1 MRFKF
6 LGSADSAGIPVHNCY
21 CTACTQYRNKGIIN
35 LATNAALEYDNKV
48 ILFDAGIEDISNIFD
63 GKKIQAICL
72 THFHPDHVLGLLRL
86 RYSHD
91 KIDCYHPKDNLGFS
105 DLFKHKKSINY
116 RENEPLQTIQIDDI
130 KITPIPLKHS
140 KNTTGYV
147 IETPSSSIAYLT
159 DCAGIEEKYLKILQT
174 YHFDYVFLD
183 ACFIPPKKGNHLNFE
198 SASNLLDML
207 NIKNGYLMH
216 QGHETLTH
224 ITENK
229 TILKYPY
236 LGIGAEFELSL

>member
-1 MRFKF
+1 MKFKF
-6 LGSADSAGIPVHNCY
+6 LGTSDSAGIPVHNCHCSS
-21 CTACTQYRNKGIIN
+21 CTSYRKKNITN
-35 LATNAALEYDNKV
+35 LATNAVLEYDNKV
-48 ILFDAGIEDISNIFD
+48 ILFDAGIEDISNILD

-86 RYSHD
+86 RYSQD
-91 KIDCYHPKDNLGFS
+91 NINCYHPKDNLGFS

-116 RENEPLQTIQIDDI
+116 IENKPLLTIQIDDI

-140 KNTTGYV
+140 KNTTGYI

-159 DCAGIEEKYLKILQT
+159 DCAGIEDKYLKILQT
-174 YHFDYVFLD
+174 YHFDYVFID

-207 NIKNGYLMH
+207 HLQNGYLMH
-216 QGHETLTH
+216 QGHDTLTH
-224 ITENK
+224 IMENHTE
-229 TILKYPY
+229 LKYQY
-236 LGIGAEFELSL
+236 LEPKQQFILS